1 MSVDHALR
9 QFIKAVSYF
18 PALHQLD
25 NTWLALAEPLTL
37 QSCKLPGKNIFF
49 VEISL

>member
-25 NTWLALAEPLTL
+25 NTWLALAKPLTL